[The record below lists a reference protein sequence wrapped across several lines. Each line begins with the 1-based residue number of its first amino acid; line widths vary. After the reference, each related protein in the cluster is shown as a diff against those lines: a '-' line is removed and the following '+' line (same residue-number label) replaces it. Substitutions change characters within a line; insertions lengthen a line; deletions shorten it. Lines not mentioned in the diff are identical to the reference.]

1 MLCISSATNFMWNFT
16 TYYLCLN
23 CFVCQTIYT
32 RTRCKHTRT
41 HTFWPHPQY
50 KPKSVR
56 FRQNNINKHTV
67 TDKWNGMTKC
77 PKSTLSARL
86 VARSFFLHL
95 SAGVFHTYIK
105 TRCCCIVGQCI
116 PCLLPFLIY
125 FRLVQFTGN
134 IFVFRSK
141 LIGWSTNTREF
152 FFLLPKLKIQSTNR
166 NLYAFLGQ
174 LSSTACFLVSFGF
187 AYSFSLCVV
196 VCMFQQ

>member
-1 MLCISSATNFMWNFT
+1 M
-16 TYYLCLN
+16 
-23 CFVCQTIYT
+23 
-32 RTRCKHTRT
+32 
-41 HTFWPHPQY
+41 
-50 KPKSVR
+50 PKIHV
-56 FRQNNINKHTV
+56 I
-67 TDKWNGMTKC
+67 
-77 PKSTLSARL
+77 
-86 VARSFFLHL
+86 RSLGRSLFFLHL

-152 FFLLPKLKIQSTNR
+152 SFFLLPKLKIQSTNR

-174 LSSTACFLVSFGF
+174 LSSTICLLVSFVFGF
-187 AYSFSLCVV
+187 AYSFSLCVA